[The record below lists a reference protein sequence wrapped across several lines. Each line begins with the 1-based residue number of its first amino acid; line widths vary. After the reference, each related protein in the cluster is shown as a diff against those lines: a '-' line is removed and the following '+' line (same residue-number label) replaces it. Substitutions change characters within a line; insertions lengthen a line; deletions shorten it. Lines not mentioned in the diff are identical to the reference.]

1 MDRTATLLTDVAIET
16 AAIRMRRAYIAG
28 MREGISRA
36 SLPPRDNAS
45 VNTRL
50 VNNRLYAHVAHGLEL
65 GLQSLETHPFTK
77 EEVAVAKKEV
87 ADLIAGWTDV
97 EL

>member
-1 MDRTATLLTDVAIET
+1 MDRNALLTDVGVD
-16 AAIRMRRAYIAG
+16 AASIRMRYAYMEG
-28 MREGISRA
+28 MRAGLSQIK
-36 SLPPRDNAS
+36 PPRNNAS

-50 VNNRLYAHVAHGLEL
+50 VNNRLYAHVARGLEL